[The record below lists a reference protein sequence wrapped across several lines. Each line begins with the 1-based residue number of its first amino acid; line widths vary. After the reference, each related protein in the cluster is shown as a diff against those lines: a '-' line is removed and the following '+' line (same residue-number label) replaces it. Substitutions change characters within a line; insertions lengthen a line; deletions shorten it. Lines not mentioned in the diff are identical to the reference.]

1 MWVNKSV
8 SIYTGDIWVS
18 LCECFECRGGSSRRV
33 VASHRSL
40 SMPISTHMEM
50 LSPVGRQATPLSPS
64 PLRPWL
70 MRICIYRLPVREV
83 SWSRIGAQVALAI
96 ILPVRINRIVYN
108 NLPHFI
114 IAFASSTATSFRI
127 SWVGL
132 GLSMWRSSSSG
143 MARVVIAIG
152 LSSLLCVQSGCVW
165 CFLGCRLRDRAI
177 SVSFFYLLYIS
188 LLLTLF
194 PCIYV
199 SSSPSF
205 SHSF

>member
-1 MWVNKSV
+1 MSEFVWVFRVQKRIV
-8 SIYTGDIWVS
+8 
-18 LCECFECRGGSSRRV
+18 SSRRRI
-33 VASHRSL
+33 ASQ
-40 SMPISTHMEM
+40 
-50 LSPVGRQATPLSPS
+50 PVHANLNAHANAEPSWQAGHPFIPFS

-152 LSSLLCVQSGCVW
+152 LSSLLCVQSECGW

-177 SVSFFYLLYIS
+177 SVSFFYLLYIY

-199 SSSPSF
+199 YSSPSF
-205 SHSF
+205 SLSF

>member
-8 SIYTGDIWVS
+8 SIYEWACVS
-18 LCECFECRGGSSRRV
+18 VSSAEEDRL
-33 VASHRSL
+33 VASSHRIAACPCQSQRTCKCWAQL
-40 SMPISTHMEM
+40 A
-50 LSPVGRQATPLSPS
+50 GRPPLYPLS

-143 MARVVIAIG
+143 MTRVVIAIG
-152 LSSLLCVQSGCVW
+152 LSSLLCVQSECGW

-188 LLLTLF
+188 FLLTLF
-194 PCIYV
+194 PYMYV
-199 SSSPSF
+199 YSSPSF